1 MKIELLYFDG
11 CPSWQAALE
20 NLKSALQEER
30 IFDPIQ
36 VIEIVNNEQAS
47 QEKFLG
53 SPSIRIDGQDLWFE
67 QRENYSLS
75 CRVYATSEGVK
86 GSPTVEMLRSKIQ
99 SAVSA

>member
-11 CPSWQAALE
+11 CPSWQTAFE
-20 NLKSALQEER
+20 NLKRALQVER
-30 IFDPIQ
+30 ISDPIQ
-36 VIEIVNNEQAS
+36 VIEIANDEQAS

-53 SPSIRIDGQDLWFE
+53 SPSVRIDGRDLWFE

-75 CRVYATSEGVK
+75 CRVYTTSEGVK

-99 SAVSA
+99 VAASA